1 MGLDMGPLAWEA
13 AQAPALGDGHAQRLF
28 ALSQDLLCVA
38 SAEGRFL
45 KVNPAF
51 SRLLGYTEAEL
62 TGRPFLD
69 FVVPED
75 LPATLAELDTLAAG
89 GATFRFENR
98 YLSSLGAVVRLSWRA
113 NWDPGQGLIYAS
125 ARDVTEE
132 WRTREALEAAH
143 EELRLKSEALQA
155 HTLAL
160 QEQSGALHAQ
170 TEELH
175 AQADQLQ
182 QQTKLLFEQGL
193 RLEGL
198 NRELKRR
205 NEATEAEVQART
217 SELEAANRS
226 LWALNEQLRSAKE
239 LKGRILDT
247 VPVGIAFLDRD
258 LVFRWANPHYPAPDF
273 PGQGL
278 SGRRLEEVHPKIQHL
293 FLPILEGVMRTGQ
306 PYKGEGLAI
315 PREDGGVR
323 HWDAHIEPARDEDG
337 EVDGLLIVIGEATD
351 RVERERLQVK
361 ELRQLQ
367 EIDALKDEFLAVI
380 SHECRTPIHAI
391 MGFASALEDE
401 LVGPLNEEQ
410 RRSVRHIL
418 GGADR
423 ILALVDD
430 LLDMSRI
437 QAGKFVLAPQ
447 WVDVEALCQG
457 LLGEL
462 SALAAAKGQEL
473 SLVVPTGQ
481 PALWAD
487 PVRLGQALSN
497 LLGNAIKFSPKG
509 SQVFLSL
516 AHDRQRMWF
525 AVRDQGPGIPKAE
538 QARLF
543 QPFTQLDMSTTRNS
557 GGTGLGLSIVKAI
570 AEAHGG
576 QVGVESD
583 RGMGS
588 TFFLGLPLRPE
599 GTP

>member
-1 MGLDMGPLAWEA
+1 MGLEVGPLAWEA
-13 AQAPALGDGHAQRLF
+13 TAAAPLGDGHAQRLF

-38 SAEGRFL
+38 NAEGLFL

-51 SRLLGYTEAEL
+51 SRLLGYSEAEL

-69 FVVPED
+69 FVDPED
-75 LPATLAELDTLAAG
+75 VPATLAELESLASG
-89 GATFRFENR
+89 HATFHFENR
-98 YLSSLGAVVRLSWRA
+98 YLSRSGEVVRLSWRA
-113 NWDPGQGLIYAS
+113 NWDPSLGLIYAS
-125 ARDVTEE
+125 ARDVTKE
-132 WRTREALEAAH
+132 WRTRQALEAAH

-160 QEQSGALHAQ
+160 QEQSAALQGQ

-205 NEATEAEVQART
+205 NEATEAEVQVRT
-217 SELEAANRS
+217 AALEAANES
-226 LWALNEQLRSAKE
+226 LLALNEQLRSAKE

-258 LVFRWANPHYPAPDF
+258 LVFRWANPHYPALDF
-273 PGQGL
+273 PGRQVA
-278 SGRRLEEVHPKIQHL
+278 GRSLAEVHPKIQPL

-306 PYKGEGLAI
+306 AFKGEGLAI
-315 PREDGGVR
+315 PREDGAVR

-351 RVERERLQVK
+351 RVERERLQAN
-361 ELRQLQ
+361 ELKQLQ
-367 EIDALKDEFLAVI
+367 DIDALKDEFLAVI

-401 LVGPLNEEQ
+401 VVGPLNEEQ
-410 RRSVRHIL
+410 RRSLRHIL
-418 GGADR
+418 HGADR

-447 WVDVEALCQG
+447 WVEVEPLCQG

-462 SALAAAKGQEL
+462 SALASAKGQDL
-473 SLVVPTGQ
+473 VLVVPTGQ
-481 PALWAD
+481 PSLWAD

-509 SQVFLSL
+509 SRIHLSL

-525 AVRDQGPGIPKAE
+525 AVRDQGPGIPKAD

-576 QVGVESD
+576 SVGVESD
-583 RGMGS
+583 LGMGS
-588 TFFLGLPLRPE
+588 TFFLGLPLKPE
-599 GTP
+599 PAP